1 MGWKTHQTALKTYN
15 QHLKRNN
22 LETYWKKVPPPPC
35 CSRFQDR
42 NMLPKPERFS
52 FWTYMSQNSANQI
65 LQNTCLLRAALG
77 QGFISHRT
85 MFSSTKRWMILD
97 GCKGQRHFAI
107 LRVNI
112 MKSLIT
118 RKTTLSYEG
127 KGLVNKVA
135 SNGKHE
141 NKWT

>member
-22 LETYWKKVPPPPC
+22 LETYWKKVPPPLVVVDFKTGICFPN
-35 CSRFQDR
+35 RKDF
-42 NMLPKPERFS
+42 P

-112 MKSLIT
+112 MKSLKT